1 MKKIVLFIMIV
12 MLMVGCGQ
20 QSSDQNAGDG
30 DQQAS
35 FPERPLEFV
44 ACYGPG
50 GGHDTM
56 LRAMAKIITDEKI
69 IDTTINV
76 VNKPGGSAAVGMGYV
91 NSHAGD
97 GHYLMSTTSSF
108 ITTPLSSDLELNY
121 KNFTPIA
128 RLGID
133 PEMVLINSKSEFT
146 SLEDFLKSD
155 KAINVGGTG
164 LGTIEHI
171 VTVMLEKMSG
181 KELNYIP
188 YQGDGEVIAA
198 LMGNQIDF
206 TITNPNTAYD
216 YLKSGDFKALAISTE
231 ERIDMMPDVPTF
243 KELGYDITVSL
254 FRGVAAP
261 AGISEEEKAYYT
273 EMIKGLV
280 QTEAWKDDYL
290 GKNMIVEGYM
300 DGAEY
305 EEFLNEMNGIYE
317 TILRE
322 LEIIK

>member
-1 MKKIVLFIMIV
+1 MKKIALFLVV
-12 MLMVGCGQ
+12 MMLLAGCSQ
-20 QSSDQNAGDG
+20 QPSKQETVKSNQKSD
-30 DQQAS
+30 

-56 LRAMAKIITDEKI
+56 LRTMAKIISDEKI
-69 IDTTINV
+69 IDSPINV

-91 NSHAGD
+91 NSHEGD

-108 ITTPLSSDLELNY
+108 ITTPLSSDIGLNY

-133 PEMVLINSKSEFT
+133 PEMVLVNSKSDYKT
-146 SLEDFLKSD
+146 LDDILKSD
-155 KAINVGGTG
+155 KIINVGGTG
-164 LGTIEHI
+164 QGSIEHI
-171 VTVMLEKMSG
+171 VTVTLQKLSG
-181 KELNYIP
+181 KKLNYIP
-188 YQGDGEVIAA
+188 YQGDGEVVAA

-216 YLKSGDFKALAISTE
+216 YLKSGDFRALAISTE
-231 ERIDMMPDVPTF
+231 ERVDLMPDVPTF
-243 KELGYDITVSL
+243 KELGYDITISL

-261 AGISEEEKAYYT
+261 AGISEEQKAYYLD
-273 EMIKGLV
+273 MIKKLV
-280 QTEAWKDDYL
+280 QTEAWKEDYL
-290 GKNMIVEGYM
+290 GKNMIIEGYL
-300 DGAEY
+300 DGEEY
-305 EEFLNEMNGIYE
+305 EKFLDEMNEIYE
-317 TILRE
+317 STLKE